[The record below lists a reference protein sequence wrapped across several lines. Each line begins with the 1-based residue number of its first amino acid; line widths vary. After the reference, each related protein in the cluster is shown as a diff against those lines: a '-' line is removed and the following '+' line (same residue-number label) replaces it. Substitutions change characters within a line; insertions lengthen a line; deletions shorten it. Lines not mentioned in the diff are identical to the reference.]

1 MGCMLD
7 RMLHTG
13 KMEIREFF
21 DDSCSE
27 KLGDPPAGG
36 SPTLPRN
43 GTSPVD

>member
-27 KLGDPPAGG
+27 KLGSK